1 MSKHKGQLQSWLDE
15 DWVRLGAD
23 GSIKGSCGGR
33 KEAEGKPKCI
43 PRSKANKLSKSERAK
58 LVARKRKKDPN
69 PNRKGKPIM
78 VSNKLKKGG
87 TPLANPK
94 KADLNKDGKISS
106 YERTRGLAIEKAMR
120 KQNRAKMKNGGFIA
134 RGCGAVRP
142 DKRKVTTIS

>member
-1 MSKHKGQLQSWLDE
+1 MSKGQLQSWLDQ

-43 PRSKANKLSKSERAK
+43 PRSKANSLSKSQRAK

-78 VSNKLKKGG
+78 VSNKLKSG
-87 TPLANPK
+87 
-94 KADLNKDGKISS
+94 D
-106 YERTRGLAIEKAMR
+106 R
-120 KQNRAKMKNGGFIA
+120 KS
-134 RGCGAVRP
+134 V
-142 DKRKVTTIS
+142 V